1 MLRAQH
7 YAKLI
12 IGVICIVTSLL
23 LSALES
29 NCLAGINV
37 CYGDGVIKQHGVPT
51 RSLRN
56 ACQQI
61 VT

>member
-1 MLRAQH
+1 MPKR
-7 YAKLI
+7 I
-12 IGVICIVTSLL
+12 IGVMCHVTSLL

-29 NCLAGINV
+29 NCLARINV
-37 CYGDGVIKQHGVPT
+37 CYADGVIKQHGAPT

-61 VT
+61 VTLTIT